1 MNSKKEQILVA
12 VENAFKAVVK
22 GSKPSPTSLHIYENT
37 VAFVDRQYVN
47 PTIAEIQ
54 SKAMPWVLVNNEG
67 EELKPFPGGHFE
79 SRMLLQIV
87 GFVKCTKTTDKLDT
101 MMNSLQRDLLVAMLT
116 DVSLAGLCSYLI
128 PQSVYTVQELIQ
140 PYGGFVLNLDV
151 IYNFSGTNL

>member
-1 MNSKKEQILVA
+1 MNSKKELILVA
-12 VENAFKAVVK
+12 VENAFKSIKK

-47 PTIAEIQ
+47 PTVAEIQ
-54 SKAMPWVLVNNEG
+54 SKSMPWVLVNNEG

-79 SRMLLQIV
+79 SRMLLQVV
-87 GFVKCTKTTDKLDT
+87 GFIKCTKTTDKLDT
-101 MMNSLQRDLLVAMLT
+101 LMNSLQRDLLVAMLT

>member
-1 MNSKKEQILVA
+1 MNSKKEIILDKI
-12 VENAFKAVVK
+12 ETIFKAIKK
-22 GSKPSPTSLHIYENT
+22 GNKPTLTSLHTYENT

-47 PTIAEIQ
+47 PTVAEIQ

-87 GFVKCTKTTDKLDT
+87 GFVKVTKSTDKLDT

-128 PQSVYTVQELIQ
+128 PQSVFTVQELIQ

-151 IYNFSGTNL
+151 VYNFDGTNL